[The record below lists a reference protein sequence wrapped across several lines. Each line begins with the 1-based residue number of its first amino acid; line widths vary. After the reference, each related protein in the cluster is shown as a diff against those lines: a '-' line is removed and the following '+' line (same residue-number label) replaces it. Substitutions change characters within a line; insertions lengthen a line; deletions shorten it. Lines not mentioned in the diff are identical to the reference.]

1 MAQDN
6 TQDIFVELVDTF
18 GAEAGLLRPRD
29 IALSAA
35 RQHK

>member
-1 MAQDN
+1 MADAQD
-6 TQDIFVELVDTF
+6 ILVEVVYTF
-18 GAEAGLLRPRD
+18 GAAAGLLRPRD